1 MEMRCQGILNTRT
14 SGGTGK
20 TAEGVFRVLEKH
32 LQVEAHIF
40 GALVKLWYYE
50 ADALVPC
57 LFQSIAGKGAV
68 DKADELAERR
78 PAALFRGSA

>member
-20 TAEGVFRVLEKH
+20 TAEGMFRVLEKH
-32 LQVEAHIF
+32 LQVEPHVF

-50 ADALVPC
+50 TDALVPC
-57 LFQSIAGKGAV
+57 LFQSIGEKGAV